1 MNRKWIWIALLAFLL
16 PIAARALWFFPGFP
30 SRPKVAT
37 PDYAAM
43 NLPAPPIQSAQA
55 AAEIKQSSGVVV
67 FDTLHTN
74 QFKQAE
80 IESLTEALSARGARI
95 EFDAEAGSLETRLK
109 YASAYVIVAPNMLF
123 TSSETRVI
131 RAFVER
137 GGRLVVFTDATHGLL
152 SYDFITGS
160 EFMYADSDS
169 INPLLASFGI
179 SVNNDYLYNLVHNEG
194 NFRNVFFDQFGKN
207 ELTFGLKQVAFYGT
221 HSVKAD
227 SGLVLLS
234 SGDQTLS
241 SQTDAHDPSIG
252 GAALSADGNV
262 LVFGDFTFLNTPYN
276 GVGDNASLI
285 ANIAD
290 FMLGGTRKQ
299 TLSNFPFIFNGQ
311 SVQVLPTSE
320 VQITAEMIASLGRMQ
335 TSLQMLNMQMKIAD
349 KLPIEGDTLILG
361 TFTPTEDLTP
371 LIEPFGLVLDD
382 TASYVEV
389 PGFGKVG
396 RTGNGILIFEAGKR
410 GNTIILLAD
419 TNDDLPLL
427 LDTLSGSGLT
437 GCLLQGEIGVCSI
450 GFGGS
455 FSEEPTPEATPS
467 EVPAGEPTPVPTPAG

>member
-16 PIAARALWFFPGFP
+16 PIAVRALWFFPGFP
-30 SRPKVAT
+30 SRPKVEK
-37 PDYAAM
+37 PNYAAM
-43 NLPAPPIQSAQA
+43 NLPAAPSQSAQVEA
-55 AAEIKQSSGVVV
+55 NIKQRGGVVV
-67 FDTLHTN
+67 FDTLHIN

-80 IESLTEALSARGARI
+80 IASLTEALSARGARI
-95 EFDAEAGSLETRLK
+95 EFDTEAGLLETHLK
-109 YASAYVIVAPNMLF
+109 YASAYVIVAPNLLF
-123 TSSETRVI
+123 TSDEIRVI
-131 RAFVER
+131 SAFVQR

-152 SYDFITGS
+152 SYDFFTGS
-160 EFMYADSDS
+160 ETMYSDSDTV
-169 INPLLASFGI
+169 NPLLATFGL
-179 SVNNDYLYNLVHNEG
+179 SVNNDYLYNLVQNEG

-207 ELTFGLKQVAFYGT
+207 ELTFGLKQIALYGT

-234 SGDQTLS
+234 SNEQTLS
-241 SQTDAHDPSIG
+241 SQTDAHDPSVG

-262 LVFGDFTFLNTPYN
+262 LVFGDFTFLTTPYN
-276 GVGDNASLI
+276 GVADNASLI

-290 FMLGGTRKQ
+290 FMLGGTRKP
-299 TLSNFPFIFNGQ
+299 TLANFPYIFNGQ

-335 TSLQMLNMQMKIAD
+335 TSLQMLNEQMKITD
-349 KLPIEGDTLILG
+349 KVPAEGDTLILG
-361 TFTPTEDLTP
+361 TFTQTDDLTP
-371 LIEPFGLVLDD
+371 LIKPFGLVLDD
-382 TASYVEV
+382 TSSYIEV

-396 RTGNGILIFEAGKR
+396 RTGNGILIFEPGKR
-410 GNTIILLAD
+410 GNTLILLAD
-419 TNDDLPLL
+419 TNDDLTLL
-427 LDTLSGSGLT
+427 LDTLSGGGLY

-467 EVPAGEPTPVPTPAG
+467 DVPAGEPTPAPTPVG